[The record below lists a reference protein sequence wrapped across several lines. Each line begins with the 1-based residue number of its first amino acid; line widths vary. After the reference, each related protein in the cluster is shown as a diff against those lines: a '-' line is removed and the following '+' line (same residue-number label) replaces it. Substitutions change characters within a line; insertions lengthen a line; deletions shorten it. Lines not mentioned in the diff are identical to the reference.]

1 MGIFKSCQDQA
12 QANAKN
18 IETLEQ
24 YSVAFTDYVSEIET
38 SSNEKFLA
46 ISN

>member
-1 MGIFKSCQDQA
+1 MGMFGSSQDQA

-24 YSVAFTDYVSEIET
+24 YSMALTDYVSEI
-38 SSNEKFLA
+38 
-46 ISN
+46 